1 VRDHIDEF
9 AVANIVDQSSDIY
22 QTNAGNLNTRS
33 TQQATKEENDAKVQ
47 PTNDQENKIKSPDP
61 THYSINQQCVICQ
74 QKAHAIA
81 MTSMVDDMRYGIRYG
96 NFIFEPMTTAER
108 NSPDFLARS
117 SNCPFEESGGFTR
130 YTLKISHNV
139 LLGL

>member
-1 VRDHIDEF
+1 V
-9 AVANIVDQSSDIY
+9 
-22 QTNAGNLNTRS
+22 QT
-33 TQQATKEENDAKVQ
+33 
-47 PTNDQENKIKSPDP
+47 TNDQENKIKSPDP
-61 THYSINQQCVICQ
+61 AHCSINQQCVICQ
-74 QKAHAIA
+74 QKAYTIA

-117 SNCPFEESGGFTR
+117 SNYPFEESGGFTR